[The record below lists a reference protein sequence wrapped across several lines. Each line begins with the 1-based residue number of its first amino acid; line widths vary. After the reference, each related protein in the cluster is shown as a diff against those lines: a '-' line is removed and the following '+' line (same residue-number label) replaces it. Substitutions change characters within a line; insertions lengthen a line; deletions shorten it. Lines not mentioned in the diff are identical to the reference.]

1 MSPLQ
6 MPGNQRFK
14 SVTFDKVGVF
24 RTGIVSVSMFGD
36 LRKYAYFGREIFVV
50 SVVL

>member
-1 MSPLQ
+1 

-14 SVTFDKVGVF
+14 RVTLDNMSVF